1 MTEIP
6 RNKRQHVRKPVN
18 QQVSVRNVLSD
29 ELIGALV
36 DVHSEGFLVLGKNHV
51 EAEHVYQLEL
61 IFSEAING
69 DKHIHLGAECL
80 WNREAGMGG
89 QSWLG
94 FHIIDIAD
102 ADKEKLNL
110 IAEQIQE

>member
-1 MTEIP
+1 MTDIP
-6 RNKRQHVRKPVN
+6 QNKRQHVRKPVN
-18 QQVSVRNVLSD
+18 QQVSVKNVLSD
-29 ELIGALV
+29 ELIGTVV
-36 DVHSEGFLVLGKNHV
+36 DVHSEGFLVLGKNYV
-51 EAEHVYQLEL
+51 DAERIYQIEL
-61 IFSEAING
+61 IFSEPVKG

-94 FHIIDIAD
+94 FHIIDISD
-102 ADKEKLNL
+102 SCREKLDL